1 MSDSDPE
8 YIGSDDDDTR
18 TNGRRSARTS
28 KAKKADKDAKQGADS
43 GYAWEG
49 EFERTWDLV
58 QEDEE
63 GSLTGVVA
71 GLVQSG
77 KRKRYLLPCWRGKV
91 DIGGD
96 C

>member
-8 YIGSDDDDTR
+8 YIASSDDDTR
-18 TNGRRSARTS
+18 TNGRRTGRTTKS
-28 KAKKADKDAKQGADS
+28 KKAGKGAKQSTDS
-43 GYAWEG
+43 AYAWEG
-49 EFERTWDLV
+49 EFQRSWDLV

-77 KRKRYLLPCWRGKV
+77 KRKR
-91 DIGGD
+91 
-96 C
+96 

>member
-1 MSDSDPE
+1 MYDSDPE
-8 YIGSDDDDTR
+8 YIASSDDEAGHYLSGKKSAGRASR
-18 TNGRRSARTS
+18 TKRSKTTDP
-28 KAKKADKDAKQGADS
+28 KKNADGA
-43 GYAWEG
+43 YAWEG

-77 KRKRYLLPCWRGKV
+77 KRKR
-91 DIGGD
+91 
-96 C
+96 